1 MDTNQFADI
10 KRQSSSDYK
19 KKENISSFIVLLLA
33 ENFDTVGQNLFWKLQ
48 LCVLS
53 VLDWGQ

>member
-19 KKENISSFIVLLLA
+19 KKENISAFIVLLLA
-33 ENFDTVGQNLFWKLQ
+33 ENFDTVGQNLF
-48 LCVLS
+48 
-53 VLDWGQ
+53 